1 MPFERLVWHFVD
13 YNLAATDFHVPSPL
27 HPFALPTH
35 RLSWPYMWN
44 DNPWYWIAFIAFV
57 LVLLAFDLGVLNR
70 KAHAPSLKE
79 AALMSA
85 LWISI
90 AIAFGVFVTLAF
102 GQKQGLEYF
111 TGWVLEKAL
120 SVDNLFVIVLIF
132 SFFRVPPQY
141 HHRVLFWGII
151 GALVMRGL
159 LILLGATLLNQ
170 FEWIIYIFGA
180 FLIYTG
186 IKLFRAGDGDE
197 PDIEKNPLLRFTRR
211 FLPMTP
217 EYHQEKFAV
226 RQEGKLVFTPLVL
239 VLVIVESTDLLFAVD
254 SIPAVIAITREPF
267 IIFTSNVMAIL
278 GLRALYFLL
287 AGAMDRFYYL
297 KPALAIILTFVGIK
311 MVAEKLIHLG
321 DQWEYYLVAGSL
333 GFILLVLATAIIASW
348 LHLRRN
354 SAGSRAKV

>member
-1 MPFERLVWHFVD
+1 
-13 YNLAATDFHVPSPL
+13 
-27 HPFALPTH
+27 
-35 RLSWPYMWN
+35 
-44 DNPWYWIAFIAFV
+44 
-57 LVLLAFDLGVLNR
+57 
-70 KAHAPSLKE
+70 
-79 AALMSA
+79 
-85 LWISI
+85 
-90 AIAFGVFVTLAF
+90 
-102 GQKQGLEYF
+102 
-111 TGWVLEKAL
+111 
-120 SVDNLFVIVLIF
+120 
-132 SFFRVPPQY
+132 
-141 HHRVLFWGII
+141 
-151 GALVMRGL
+151 MRGL

-211 FLPMTP
+211 FLPMTS

-287 AGAMDRFYYL
+287 ADMADRFHLL
-297 KPALAIILTFVGIK
+297 KYGLAVVLVFVGVKMLIVEWYKIPVALSLAVVAGLLATSIFLSILTTRK
-311 MVAEKLIHLG
+311 QK
-321 DQWEYYLVAGSL
+321 
-333 GFILLVLATAIIASW
+333 VL
-348 LHLRRN
+348 H
-354 SAGSRAKV
+354 